1 MAHALTPSPR
11 TLAYLNEVKEMPT
24 LAILAVEFAVCVSKW
39 TTRRRTRRA
48 LKQLTVWQLADV
60 GLTPE
65 QARAEAAK
73 VFWRA

>member
-1 MAHALTPSPR
+1 MAHATTPHSR
-11 TLAYLNEVKEMPT
+11 SLAYLNEVKEMPT
-24 LAILAVEFAVCVSKW
+24 VAVLAVEFAVCVSKW

-48 LKQLTVWQLADV
+48 LKQLSLWQLADV

-65 QARAEAAK
+65 QARDEAAK

>member
-24 LAILAVEFAVCVSKW
+24 VAIIAVEFAVCVSKW

-48 LKQLTVWQLADV
+48 LKQLTVWQLDDV

-65 QARAEAAK
+65 QARYEAAK

>member
-11 TLAYLNEVKEMPT
+11 SLAYLNEVKEMPT

-39 TTRRRTRRA
+39 ATRRRTRRV
-48 LKQLTVWQLADV
+48 LKQLTVWQLDDV

-65 QARAEAAK
+65 QARHEAAK

>member
-1 MAHALTPSPR
+1 MAHATTPSSR
-11 TLAYLNEVKEMPT
+11 SLAYLNEVKEMPQV
-24 LAILAVEFAVCVSKW
+24 AILAVEFAVCVSKW

-48 LKQLTVWQLADV
+48 LKKLTVRQLDDV

-65 QARAEAAK
+65 QARHEAAK